1 MIVISEAQSA
11 ALVSHELA
19 YDAMRRA
26 FVAAIEADAF
36 SFPVVLGHGS
46 DPQNRFT
53 VKSAAGADL
62 AGLKVGAYFP
72 TNDARGLPRHAS
84 TILLIDQT
92 SGRIGAVVEGSTLNC
107 YRTAA
112 ADAVATDALARPDA
126 RVLTVFGTGHQAG
139 YEVAAV
145 ARIRALSRI
154 LVVGRDPLR
163 AGAFARMQQAQGLPV
178 ETAAP
183 EAAVRAADI
192 IVTATTATAP
202 LFEADWVRAGTH
214 ISSMGSDSLGKQ
226 ELPPKLFHRARLFCD
241 LPDQS
246 ARIGEFQHAA
256 SGAALTAIGAVLT
269 GAACGRQSDEDIT
282 IFDSSGISLQDLF
295 MAKAILDAVGTTDQ
309 NGQVP
314 SPDRVVF

>member
-1 MIVISEAQSA
+1 MIVIPEAQSA
-11 ALVSHELA
+11 ALVTHALA
-19 YDAMRRA
+19 FEAMRRA
-26 FVAAIEADAF
+26 FIAAIEADAF
-36 SFPVVLGHGS
+36 SFPVVLGHCS

-53 VKSAAGADL
+53 IKSAAGTDL
-62 AGLKVGAYFP
+62 TGLKVGAYFP

-112 ADAVATDALARPDA
+112 ADAVATDAPARPDA

-139 YEVAAV
+139 CEVAAV

-163 AGAFARMQQAQGLPV
+163 ADVFARMLQAQGLPV

-214 ISSMGSDSLGKQ
+214 ISSIGSDSLGKQ
-226 ELPPKLFHRARLFCD
+226 ELPPKLFPARGCFAICPIN
-241 LPDQS
+241 LPAS
-246 ARIGEFQHAA
+246 ASFSMRLLAPR
-256 SGAALTAIGAVLT
+256 L
-269 GAACGRQSDEDIT
+269 R
-282 IFDSSGISLQDLF
+282 
-295 MAKAILDAVGTTDQ
+295 
-309 NGQVP
+309 P
-314 SPDRVVF
+314 SVRC